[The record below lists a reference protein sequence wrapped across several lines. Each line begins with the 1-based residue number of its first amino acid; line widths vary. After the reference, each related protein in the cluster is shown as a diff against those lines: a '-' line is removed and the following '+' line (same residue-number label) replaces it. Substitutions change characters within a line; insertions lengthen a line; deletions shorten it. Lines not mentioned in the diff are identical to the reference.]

1 MLYIEQ
7 NIKKKK
13 LQKMVENEINGV
25 VDDDELKN
33 LQILIRIQ
41 VIL

>member
-13 LQKMVENEINGV
+13 PQKMVENEINGV
-25 VDDDELKN
+25 VDDDELEN
-33 LQILIRIQ
+33 LQILIRI
-41 VIL
+41 

>member
-13 LQKMVENEINGV
+13 PQKMVENEINGV
-25 VDDDELKN
+25 VDDENLVDENQDLN
-33 LQILIRIQ
+33 IHGSA
-41 VIL
+41 